1 MSRVKAWKKG
11 KEKVKRN
18 LFQKKIKE
26 YIYGSRGK
34 DNSEEKQRE
43 LKEKKK
49 TGERE

>member
-43 LKEKKK
+43 LKEK
-49 TGERE
+49 